1 MSAPKEQS
9 AKLYTHTNLHLVFG
23 VTLMVVM
30 GVSSIAPAFPP
41 IMRALNLTPTS
52 VAWLVTAFT
61 LPGVFLTPILG
72 ILADRYGR
80 KTVLV
85 PALFTFGVFGTLCA
99 FAESFETLI
108 LLRFMQGV
116 GAASLGALNATIIS
130 DLYSGNDRITAM
142 VLNAGVLSF
151 GTTLFPLLGG
161 GLATLGWHWPFILPV
176 TAIPLGL
183 LVLVKLKTPR
193 PDSGGEFME
202 YMRLAIKRATAPR
215 ALALFGTTC
224 ATFIIL
230 YGMIIAFLP
239 VYLHDRFGSEPWAIG
254 TLIAAASLTTA
265 LLSSQLGRIAKAISL
280 RWLLVLAFLLYALS
294 AGLTPLMPGQWWMLV
309 PILIFGAAQGL
320 NIPTVQTMLAGLAPM
335 EQRGAFMALN
345 GTVLRIGQTLGP
357 VVMGAAYAAG
367 GMNGVFAASGAIA
380 VGVAL
385 LVMVM
390 VRGKDVE

>member
-1 MSAPKEQS
+1 MPQPQDQP
-9 AKLYTHTNLHLVFG
+9 AKLHTHTNLQLVFG

-41 IMRALNLTPTS
+41 IMQALDLTPTS

-61 LPGVFLTPILG
+61 LPGVFLTPVLG

-99 FAESFETLI
+99 FADSFETLV
-108 LLRFMQGV
+108 LLRFLQGV

-130 DLYSGNDRITAM
+130 DLYSGNDRIAAM
-142 VLNAGVLSF
+142 GLNAGVLSF

-161 GLATLGWHWPFILPV
+161 GLATVGWHWPFALPV
-176 TAIPLGL
+176 TAIPLGI
-183 LVLVKLKTPR
+183 LVLLKLDAPR
-193 PDSGGEFME
+193 PDSGGAFME
-202 YMRLAIKRATAPR
+202 YMRLAARRAMAPR

-239 VYLHDRFGSEPWAIG
+239 VYLAERFGAEPWAIG

-265 LLSSQLGRIAKAISL
+265 LLSSQLGRIARAVTL
-280 RWLLVLAFLLYALS
+280 RWLLVTAFALYALS
-294 AGLTPLMPGQWWMLV
+294 AVLTPLMPGQWWMLV

-320 NIPTVQTMLAGLAPM
+320 NIPTVQAMLADLAPM

-345 GTVLRIGQTLGP
+345 GTVLRIGQTVGP
-357 VVMGAAYAAG
+357 VVMGGAYALG
-367 GMNGVFAASGAIA
+367 GMNGVFAATAALALA
-380 VGVAL
+380 VAAVVTIVL
-385 LVMVM
+385 
-390 VRGKDVE
+390 RGGDAA